1 MQKLRKYI
9 IMSLIIISLSFI
21 LFHDRK
27 EYLSEDNILGVYVNN
42 ELSANYPSKDSAMF
56 QKAVCD
62 DTSTKVTWDNDNWG
76 LLISNL
82 NKKVKCNLYFYSGQT
97 VFDFDYTGSAQ
108 TFTAPVS
115 GTYKVELWGA
125 QGGDSANLLGGKGG
139 YVSGNIEL
147 EETKRLY
154 VYVGGHGVT
163 NGNFG
168 QDIPENY
175 EELSYGFSE
184 GGYNGGGSSGNQSI
198 YNGSGGGATDI
209 RTNAGNINAF
219 EFIKSRIMVAG
230 AGGGSSKYHS
240 YNCQGGF
247 GGGLT
252 GGNGI
257 SIKEPETRY
266 AGGGKQESGGY
277 TYQTYA
283 GGGFGI
289 GGKGNVPSGSGA
301 LKVNGGGGS
310 GYYGGSGGGDY
321 GAGGAGGSSF
331 ISGHNG
337 CDAIKE
343 ESTENNIIH
352 TGQSIHY
359 SGLYFTNTL
368 MIDGEGYRWTDK
380 REEQIGMP
388 SHSDNSVIMGNSGNG
403 YARITLISID
413 E

>member
-1 MQKLRKYI
+1 MQKLRKYLI
-9 IMSLIIISLSFI
+9 ISLIIISLSFI
-21 LFHDRK
+21 LFRDRRG
-27 EYLSEDNILGVYVNN
+27 YLSEDNILGVYVNN

-62 DTSTKVTWDNDNWG
+62 DSSTKVTWDNDNWG

-97 VFDFDYTGSAQ
+97 VFDFDYTSSAQ

-147 EETKRLY
+147 EEKKRLY

-219 EFIKSRIMVAG
+219 EFIKSRIFCCLSDIFFIG
-230 AGGGSSKYHS
+230 R
-240 YNCQGGF
+240 
-247 GGGLT
+247 
-252 GGNGI
+252 I
-257 SIKEPETRY
+257 S
-266 AGGGKQESGGY
+266 
-277 TYQTYA
+277 
-283 GGGFGI
+283 
-289 GGKGNVPSGSGA
+289 
-301 LKVNGGGGS
+301 
-310 GYYGGSGGGDY
+310 
-321 GAGGAGGSSF
+321 
-331 ISGHNG
+331 
-337 CDAIKE
+337 
-343 ESTENNIIH
+343 
-352 TGQSIHY
+352 
-359 SGLYFTNTL
+359 FTNVS
-368 MIDGEGYRWTDK
+368 Y
-380 REEQIGMP
+380 P
-388 SHSDNSVIMGNSGNG
+388 SEFASVFNAPLSLFVV
-403 YARITLISID
+403 T
-413 E
+413 